1 MPRSYLIKEALL
13 NKPIPVLVSLQL
25 ADGFIVA
32 AALVSCMKEA
42 ATVTHVLCGFLVWL
56 VYIFTCPDTVAGR
69 KQKLLPVA
77 CGVCSSM
84 TCGHCGADTSILS
97 LLPLQPVEILF
108 HVERAREESP

>member
-1 MPRSYLIKEALL
+1 MSC
-13 NKPIPVLVSLQL
+13 VVSLSGLCIYLLALTQWQL
-25 ADGFIVA
+25 
-32 AALVSCMKEA
+32 
-42 ATVTHVLCGFLVWL
+42 
-56 VYIFTCPDTVAGR
+56 GR

-108 HVERAREESP
+108 YVERTREESP